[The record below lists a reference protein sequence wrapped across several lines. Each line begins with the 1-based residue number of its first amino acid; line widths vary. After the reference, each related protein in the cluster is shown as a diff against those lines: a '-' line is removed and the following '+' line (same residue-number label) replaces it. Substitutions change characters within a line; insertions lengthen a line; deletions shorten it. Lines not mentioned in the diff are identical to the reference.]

1 MPDAAYE
8 RNKSEH
14 EPIISLSRSKERVE
28 IVGILVQTTFIF
40 AMFFLIR
47 FRSKVFTRDK
57 KISKSSSLRYRYQKC
72 YASYN
77 D

>member
-14 EPIISLSRSKERVE
+14 EPIISLNRSKERVE
-28 IVGILVQTTFIF
+28 IVGILMQTTFIF

-57 KISKSSSLRYRYQKC
+57 KISKSLRYHYQKC